1 MIIKNQ
7 RPNNK
12 TVLYRRDEWKIYT
25 LKVIGDNHGYRC
37 LWLMEMSLTTK
48 ITVFYRFMFHSS
60 AFIIIINH
68 SIALYAIAYDVYKG
82 Y

>member
-1 MIIKNQ
+1 
-7 RPNNK
+7 
-12 TVLYRRDEWKIYT
+12 
-25 LKVIGDNHGYRC
+25 
-37 LWLMEMSLTTK
+37 MEMSLTTK